1 MISEAPAIAA
11 RDQLGFEDKLSAF
24 LAIAR
29 LKAYGGITV
38 AEFGELLIAA
48 MRMAV
53 AAVDALPTDGAA
65 KKAMV
70 LSAVGVVFDSL
81 ADYAVPSLAY
91 PFWIVAR
98 PAVRS
103 LVLMFADGAI
113 ESLLPL
119 VRGAKW

>member
-1 MISEAPAIAA
+1 LISEAPTTAA
-11 RDQLGFEDKLSAF
+11 RDQLGFEDKLGAF

-48 MRMAV
+48 MRMAI
-53 AAVDALPTDGAA
+53 AAVDALPSDGAA

-70 LSAVGVVFDSL
+70 IAAVGVVFDSL
-81 ADYAVPSLAY
+81 ADYAVPALAY

-103 LVLMFADGAI
+103 LVLMFAAGAI

-119 VRGAKW
+119 VRLAK

>member
-1 MISEAPAIAA
+1 MISEAPSIAA
-11 RDQLGFEDKLSAF
+11 RDQAGFEDKLSAF

-70 LSAVGVVFDSL
+70 IAAVGVVFDSL
-81 ADYAVPSLAY
+81 ADYMVPTLAY
-91 PFWIVAR
+91 PFWVVAR

-103 LVLMFADGAI
+103 LVLMFAAGAI

-119 VRGAKW
+119 VRLAK

>member
-11 RDQLGFEDKLSAF
+11 RDHAGFQEKLAAF
-24 LAIAR
+24 LSIAR
-29 LKAYGGITV
+29 LKCQGGITV
-38 AEFGELLIAA
+38 AEFGELLVSA

-53 AAVDALPTDGAA
+53 AAVDSLPQEGAA

-70 LSAVGVVFDSL
+70 LAAVGVVFDSL
-81 ADYAVPSLAY
+81 ADYMVPALAY
-91 PFWIVAR
+91 PVWIVVR

-119 VRGAKW
+119 VRLAK

>member
-1 MISEAPAIAA
+1 MISEAPVTAA
-11 RDQLGFEDKLSAF
+11 RDQAGFEEKLSAF

-29 LKAYGGITV
+29 LKAQGGITV

-48 MRMAV
+48 MRLAV
-53 AAVDALPTDGAA
+53 AAVDALPADGAA

-70 LSAVGVVFDSL
+70 IAAVGVVFDAL
-81 ADYAVPSLAY
+81 ADHAVPTLAY
-91 PFWIVAR
+91 PFWLVAR
-98 PAVRS
+98 PAVRA

-119 VRGAKW
+119 VRLAK

>member
-11 RDQLGFEDKLSAF
+11 RDQAGFEDKLTAF

-29 LKAYGGITV
+29 VKAYGGITV

-70 LSAVGVVFDSL
+70 IAAVGVVFDSL
-81 ADYAVPSLAY
+81 ADYMVPTLAY

-98 PAVRS
+98 PAVRA

-119 VRGAKW
+119 VRLAK